1 MRRTAISAMR
11 ATGVVIATLLGEVFF
26 FVIIG
31 VFGLPEAIV
40 GLLVFVSL
48 ALLIF
53 RRPQT
58 KGARQ

>member
-11 ATGVVIATLLGEVFF
+11 ATGVVIATLLGAVFF

-31 VFGLPEAIV
+31 VFGLSEAIV

-48 ALLIF
+48 ALLVF

>member
-11 ATGVVIATLLGEVFF
+11 ATGVVTATLLGAVFF

-31 VFGLPEAIV
+31 VFGLLEAIV
-40 GLLVFVSL
+40 GLLIFVSL
-48 ALLIF
+48 ALLTF

>member
-11 ATGVVIATLLGEVFF
+11 ATGVGIATLLGAVFF

-31 VFGLPEAIV
+31 VFGLSEAII

>member
-1 MRRTAISAMR
+1 MSRTTISATR
-11 ATGVVIATLLGEVFF
+11 ATVVVIATLLGAVFF

-31 VFGLPEAIV
+31 VFGLSEAIV

>member
-11 ATGVVIATLLGEVFF
+11 ATGVVIATLLGAVFF

-31 VFGLPEAIV
+31 VFGLSEAIV
-40 GLLVFVSL
+40 GLLVFVAL

-58 KGARQ
+58 KGARL

>member
-1 MRRTAISAMR
+1 MSGTTISAVR
-11 ATGVVIATLLGEVFF
+11 ATGVVIATLLGAVFF

-31 VFGLPEAIV
+31 VFGLSEAIV

-48 ALLIF
+48 AVLIF

-58 KGARQ
+58 KGAGQ

>member
-11 ATGVVIATLLGEVFF
+11 ATGVVIVTLLGAVFF

-31 VFGLPEAIV
+31 VFGLSEAIV

>member
-1 MRRTAISAMR
+1 MSRTTISAMR
-11 ATGVVIATLLGEVFF
+11 ATGVVIATLLGAVFF

-31 VFGLPEAIV
+31 VFGLSEAIV
-40 GLLVFVSL
+40 ALLVFVSL

>member
-1 MRRTAISAMR
+1 MSRTTISATR
-11 ATGVVIATLLGEVFF
+11 ATGVVIATLLGAVVF

-31 VFGLPEAIV
+31 VFGLSEAIV

>member
-11 ATGVVIATLLGEVFF
+11 AIGVVIATLLGAVFF

-31 VFGLPEAIV
+31 VFGLSEAIV
-40 GLLVFVSL
+40 GFLVFVSL

>member
-1 MRRTAISAMR
+1 MR
-11 ATGVVIATLLGEVFF
+11 ATGVGIATLLGAVFF

-31 VFGLPEAIV
+31 VFGLSEAIV

-58 KGARQ
+58 KGA

>member
-11 ATGVVIATLLGEVFF
+11 ATGVVIATLLGAVFF

-31 VFGLPEAIV
+31 VFGLSEAIV
-40 GLLVFVSL
+40 GLLVFVAL

>member
-1 MRRTAISAMR
+1 MSRTTISATR
-11 ATGVVIATLLGEVFF
+11 ATAVVIATLLGAVFF

-31 VFGLPEAIV
+31 VFGLSEAII
-40 GLLVFVSL
+40 GLLVFVSM

>member
-1 MRRTAISAMR
+1 MSRTTILATR
-11 ATGVVIATLLGEVFF
+11 AADVVIATLLGAVFF
-26 FVIIG
+26 FVIVG
-31 VFGLPEAIV
+31 VFGLSEAVV

-53 RRPQT
+53 RRPQM